1 MSDFK
6 NLKVWQ
12 QAHALAL
19 GVNRVANVSRAPAHS
34 ALRGQMIRS
43 AMSIDAN
50 IVEGRGR
57 RSDKEL
63 VRFLRI
69 AVGSS
74 YELESQL
81 IMAKDVGFMAND
93 DATGLADKLVEVRK
107 MLFGLFK
114 YLDRQMADPSAS
126 DL

>member
-1 MSDFK
+1 
-6 NLKVWQ
+6 
-12 QAHALAL
+12 
-19 GVNRVANVSRAPAHS
+19 
-34 ALRGQMIRS
+34 MIRS

-50 IVEGRGR
+50 IVEGSGR

-81 IMAKDVGFMAND
+81 IMARDVGFISND
-93 DATGLADKLVEVRK
+93 HTTQLIDQAVEVRK
-107 MLFGLFK
+107 MLFGLIR
-114 YLDRQMADPSAS
+114 YLDSQVLDRS
-126 DL
+126 DS

>member
-1 MSDFK
+1 M
-6 NLKVWQ
+6 
-12 QAHALAL
+12 
-19 GVNRVANVSRAPAHS
+19 AHS

-81 IMAKDVGFMAND
+81 IMAKDVGFIAND
-93 DATGLADKLVEVRK
+93 DADRLIDTLVEVRK
-107 MLFGLFK
+107 MLFGLIN
-114 YLDRQMADPSAS
+114 YLDPRLADRS
-126 DL
+126 DADSDS

>member
-12 QAHALAL
+12 KAHSLAL
-19 GVNRVANVSRAPAHS
+19 GINRVASTSRAPAHS
-34 ALRGQMIRS
+34 ALRSQMIRS

-69 AVGSS
+69 AVGSC

-81 IMAKDVGFMAND
+81 IMAKDVGFIAND
-93 DATGLADKLVEVRK
+93 DATSLIDKLVEVRK
-107 MLFGLFK
+107 MLFGLIK
-114 YLDRQMADPSAS
+114 YLDPRMADPPAS
-126 DL
+126 DP